1 MIKEEYNEI
10 ISGIVGILI
19 ISGIIMLIPIIPLV
33 VYSEYAQ
40 LPFFLFP
47 STILLILGGYFY
59 RKYPLP
65 EDITM
70 KSAIVIASIAWIL
83 ISLIGTVP
91 YLSIGM
97 NVIDGFFESM
107 SGFTTTG
114 MTLISVLEICPRS
127 ILFWRSLSEWIG
139 GIGIIFLFT
148 ILLKGSIG
156 TWKLY
161 RIEGREKFT
170 LSVKES
176 IRNIMIIYTTL
187 TIVCTILLYLSGLDV
202 FDSINHAMTTIS
214 TGGFS
219 TKTDSIT
226 NFNTLTKTIIIM
238 FMIIGAIDF
247 ALINE
252 IIKLKIKKVIS
263 DPEFKAFIF
272 IITISILLVYILNSK
287 EMSFSINELFNT
299 ISIVTTTGYTSGD
312 ILLWPNS
319 TKVLL
324 LILMTIGGCA
334 NSTAGGIK
342 VWRLLILFKLLRREL
357 KRLLLPPSIIMPIKI
372 GDKTFDD
379 EYLIR
384 ICAFFFSY
392 IVLIFIIFL
401 LLSINVPDTFGAFS
415 LAISSIN
422 NIGPAYYPIDKLD
435 LFSKIILII
444 SMWMGRLE
452 LFPVMAFIF
461 DFIPETFKNILSR
474 RFRKEHE
481 HT

>member
-1 MIKEEYNEI
+1 
-10 ISGIVGILI
+10 
-19 ISGIIMLIPIIPLV
+19 MLIPIIPSV
-33 VYSEYAQ
+33 VYNEYTQ

-47 STILLILGGYFY
+47 SMILLIIGGYFY
-59 RKYPLP
+59 RKYPFP
-65 EDITM
+65 ENISM
-70 KSAIVIASIAWIL
+70 KSAIVIASISWLL
-83 ISLIGTVP
+83 ISLIGIIP
-91 YLSIGM
+91 YLSIDM
-97 NVIDGFFESM
+97 NIIDGFFESM

-114 MTLISVLEICPRS
+114 MTLINILEKCPRS

-139 GIGIIFLFT
+139 GIGIVFLFT
-148 ILLKGSIG
+148 VLLKGSIG
-156 TWKLY
+156 TWRLY
-161 RIEGREKFT
+161 RIEGKEKFT

-176 IRNIMIIYTTL
+176 IKNILIIYTTL
-187 TIVCTILLYLSGLDV
+187 TIICTILLYLSGLNV

-219 TKTDSIT
+219 TRTNSIT
-226 NFNTLTKTIIIM
+226 DFSISVRIIIII

-247 ALINE
+247 ALIHK
-252 IIKLKIKKVIS
+252 ITKLKIKEVIN
-263 DPEFKAFIF
+263 DPEFRSFIF
-272 IITISILLVYILNSK
+272 IIIISILLVYILISRD
-287 EMSFSINELFNT
+287 MSFSINELFTT

-312 ILLWPNS
+312 ICIWPNS

-324 LILMTIGGCA
+324 LIFMIIGGCA

-357 KRLLLPPSIIMPIKI
+357 KKLLLPSSVIMPIKI

-384 ICAFFFSY
+384 ICTFFFGY
-392 IVLIFIIFL
+392 IMLLFIIFL
-401 LLSINVPDTFGAFS
+401 LLSINISDTFGAFS

-444 SMWMGRLE
+444 SMWIGRLE

-461 DFIPETFKNILSR
+461 DFIPETFKNILSK

-481 HT
+481 YT